1 MSLRNYQE
9 FLLELDPDE
18 LVDVLQLTPEEIVK
32 AFPDKV
38 FEAYQREDRDDELP
52 WDQD

>member
-18 LVDVLQLTPEEIVK
+18 LVDVLQLSPEDIIK
-32 AFPDKV
+32 AFPDQV
-38 FEAYQREDRDDELP
+38 YAAYKREDNDDGLP